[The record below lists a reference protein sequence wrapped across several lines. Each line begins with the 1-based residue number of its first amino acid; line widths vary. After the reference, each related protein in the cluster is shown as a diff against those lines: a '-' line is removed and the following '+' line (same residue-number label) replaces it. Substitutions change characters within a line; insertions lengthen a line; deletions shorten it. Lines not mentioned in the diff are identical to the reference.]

1 TGTRTSRL
9 LTLALAAA
17 LLAAGCARRDMSN
30 EYFGQLE
37 PPEGQ
42 TLRYIS
48 GSEPESLDPQM
59 SSGQPE
65 ARLDIALYEGLVEY
79 HPKTMEPIPALAEHW
94 NINKD
99 STEFTFFLR
108 KGAKFSNGD
117 PITAKDFVYTFR
129 RGLTPELA
137 SRNAYL
143 SYYVKYGQAF
153 NEGDSF
159 VRDPRTGEFLLARD
173 ADPEVAKSEA
183 EHTEPIEVAAAAPA
197 QGEAADSVAPANAAP
212 QPAATE
218 GAAPAPPQ
226 VADTEFHKF
235 IKAPLRLVVPSD
247 EAARAKKLDAD
258 PKLKALVAGKEF
270 VPVEAEHIGVE
281 AVDDYTFRITLTQS
295 APFFL
300 GLLPHQFFRVLH
312 EGTIKKHGAQ
322 WTQPQNIVVS
332 GPFTL
337 EAWRPYN
344 EIVVMK
350 NHKYWDAGVVRLN
363 NIAFYPRQDNSTKMN
378 MYKAGEVDALSNHT
392 VPIPWLDVIQPL
404 RDYMDS
410 PEVAIEF
417 YAFNTQKGPTADKR
431 VRKALNMAID
441 KVAAAKWRRIV
452 KPLTAFTPEGIFPG
466 YPQPK
471 GDQFDP
477 VGAKKLLAEAGFK
490 DAAGNFDPSKFP
502 TSEVELTYNPDGA
515 NAQVAEY
522 MQAQW
527 KQNLGITIPLKS
539 VEFRTFLTSRA
550 RLQYKGIARSGWVGD
565 YMDPFTFLGL
575 FAEGGE
581 SGSGWTHP
589 EFEKMLKQANATLD
603 PVERYKLL
611 AKAEAFMLEHQP
623 VIPLYTNAVNGM
635 KKPYVKGLEPN
646 PGTLHAWKYV
656 YIEYDR
662 AKWDPSASNMND

>member
-1 TGTRTSRL
+1 MSSARTARL
-9 LTLALAAA
+9 VAA
-17 LLAAGCARRDMSN
+17 LLALGLLNAACATQASKS
-30 EYFGQLE
+30 EYFGKTE
-37 PPEGQ
+37 PLPNQ
-42 TLRYIS
+42 YLRYIS
-48 GSEPESLDPQM
+48 GSETESLDPQVGT
-59 SSGQPE
+59 SQPD
-65 ARLDIALYEGLVEY
+65 ARIYMALYEGLTEY
-79 HPKTMEPIPALAEHW
+79 HPKTMEPTPALAERW
-94 NINKD
+94 NVNKD
-99 STEFTFFLR
+99 STEFIFFLR
-108 KGAKFSNGD
+108 RGAKFSNGD

-129 RGLTPELA
+129 RGLNPELA

-143 SYYVKYGQAF
+143 SYYVKYAQAY

-159 VRDPRTGEFLLARD
+159 VRDPRTGEFLLDTA
-173 ADPEVAKSEA
+173 AEAA
-183 EHTEPIEVAAAAPA
+183 EHSEPVEPPTA
-197 QGEAADSVAPANAAP
+197 Q
-212 QPAATE
+212 TT
-218 GAAPAPPQ
+218 
-226 VADTEFHKF
+226 VADTSPESAPPPQQEAAQPAETDFHKY
-235 IKAPLRLVVPSD
+235 IRSPLRLVVPSD
-247 EAARAKKLDAD
+247 EKARAKKLDAD
-258 PKLKALVAGKEF
+258 PKLKALVEGKEL
-270 VPVEAEHIGVE
+270 VPVKAEDIGVE
-281 AVDDYTFRITLTQS
+281 AVDDYTFRITLVQP

-300 GLLPHQFFRVLH
+300 GLLPHQFFRVIH
-312 EGTIKKHGAQ
+312 RPTIEKHGAQ

-344 EIVVMK
+344 EIVVKK
-350 NHKYWDAGVVRLN
+350 NHNYWDAGVVKLN
-363 NIAFYPRQDNSTKMN
+363 NIAFYPFQDNTAKMN

-417 YAFNTQKGPTADKR
+417 YAFNTTKGPTADKR

-441 KVAAAKWRRIV
+441 KIAAAKWRRIV

-477 VGAKKLLAEAGFK
+477 VKAKQLLAEAGFK
-490 DAAGNFDPSKFP
+490 DASGNFDPKKFP
-502 TSEVELTYNPDGA
+502 ASEVELTYNPDGA

-527 KQNLGITIPLKS
+527 KQNLGVTIPLKS

-589 EFEKMLKQANATLD
+589 EYEKMLKQANATLD
-603 PVERYKLL
+603 PVRRYELL
-611 AKAEAFMLEHQP
+611 AKAEAFMLEEQP

-662 AKWDPSASNMND
+662 AKWDPSASNMED